1 MNNILNITFEEGKI
15 IAKAGGLWQWDR
27 GQKIRIFGT
36 GIKQDAEM
44 HLSLMEKGGNS
55 VTLRG
60 VYDSNLDALIAD
72 IPDRYLGQDSLIDYK
87 LYAFIYVRS
96 DESSAETV
104 YKIILNI
111 KARPKPEGY
120 DDDEGYII
128 KSGVGE
134 STTGQNV
141 TYSGT
146 DYECGAGAERFNDY
160 DSNLAVGV
168 YSHAEGYQT
177 VAIGTQGHAEGVQT
191 KSLGNYSHAEGSG
204 CEAQGQASH
213 AEGSGTKATGDISHS
228 EGGGTTASG
237 IQSHAEGSGTI
248 ASGVNSHAEGGGTK
262 ASNFDAH
269 AEGGGTTAS
278 GQDSHAEGNGT
289 KATGYNTHA
298 EGKETEAIG
307 NNSHAE
313 GYKTKT
319 TGEQSHAEG
328 SQTKATAYNAH
339 AEGAN
344 TEARGSYAHA
354 EGASTLAGGDASH
367 AEGAVTHANGS
378 YSHTEGTGTSASS
391 SNQHA
396 QGKYNVDDQYGKYA
410 DIVGIGTADDA
421 RANGETTDWT
431 GVKWLKTD
439 VRCGGNN
446 MDDPSAISLVAL
458 ANMITALETR
468 VAALEGGS

>member
-146 DYECGAGAERFNDY
+146 DYECGAGAERLVFIRMQKDIRLLQSALRDTQKVFRQNHSETILMLRAVDVKRK
-160 DSNLAVGV
+160 DRHHTQKVPVQKQQEIFHTAKVVARLHQVSNLMPKVPV
-168 YSHAEGYQT
+168 
-177 VAIGTQGHAEGVQT
+177 
-191 KSLGNYSHAEGSG
+191 L
-204 CEAQGQASH
+204 
-213 AEGSGTKATGDISHS
+213 
-228 EGGGTTASG
+228 
-237 IQSHAEGSGTI
+237 
-248 ASGVNSHAEGGGTK
+248 
-262 ASNFDAH
+262 
-269 AEGGGTTAS
+269 
-278 GQDSHAEGNGT
+278 
-289 KATGYNTHA
+289 
-298 EGKETEAIG
+298 
-307 NNSHAE
+307 
-313 GYKTKT
+313 
-319 TGEQSHAEG
+319 
-328 SQTKATAYNAH
+328 
-339 AEGAN
+339 
-344 TEARGSYAHA
+344 
-354 EGASTLAGGDASH
+354 
-367 AEGAVTHANGS
+367 
-378 YSHTEGTGTSASS
+378 
-391 SNQHA
+391 
-396 QGKYNVDDQYGKYA
+396 
-410 DIVGIGTADDA
+410 
-421 RANGETTDWT
+421 
-431 GVKWLKTD
+431 
-439 VRCGGNN
+439 
-446 MDDPSAISLVAL
+446 
-458 ANMITALETR
+458 
-468 VAALEGGS
+468 

>member
-237 IQSHAEGSGTI
+237 IQSHAEGS
-248 ASGVNSHAEGGGTK
+248 
-262 ASNFDAH
+262 
-269 AEGGGTTAS
+269 
-278 GQDSHAEGNGT
+278 
-289 KATGYNTHA
+289 
-298 EGKETEAIG
+298 
-307 NNSHAE
+307 
-313 GYKTKT
+313 
-319 TGEQSHAEG
+319 
-328 SQTKATAYNAH
+328 QTKATANNAH

-354 EGASTLAGGDASH
+354 EGVSTLAGGDASH

-396 QGKYNVDDQYGKYA
+396 QGKYNVDDPYGKYA

>member
-15 IAKAGGLWQWDR
+15 IAKAGGLWQWDK
-27 GQKIRIFGT
+27 GQKIRVFGT
-36 GIKQDAEM
+36 GITQDAEI
-44 HLSLMEKGGNS
+44 HFSLMEKGGS
-55 VTLRG
+55 SEALTA
-60 VYDSNLDALIAD
+60 VYDSTLDALTAD
-72 IPDRYLGQDSLIDYK
+72 IPDKYLGQDGLIDYK

-96 DESSAETV
+96 DETSAETV
-104 YKIILNI
+104 FKIIMSI

-134 STTGQNV
+134 STTGQTV

-177 VAIGTQGHAEGVQT
+177 VAIGAQGHAEGVNT
-191 KSLGNYSHAEGSG
+191 KVLGNYAHAEGGG
-204 CEAQGQASH
+204 CEAQGQAAH
-213 AEGSGTKATGDISHS
+213 AEGSGTKAIGNTSHA
-228 EGGGTTASG
+228 EGGGTVACG
-237 IQSHAEGSGTI
+237 HQSHAEGSGTT
-248 ASGVNSHAEGGGTK
+248 ASGINSHAEGGGTT
-262 ASNFDAH
+262 ATELEAH
-269 AEGGGTTAS
+269 AEGGRTTAS
-278 GQDSHAEGNGT
+278 GQDSHAEGYQA
-289 KATGYNTHA
+289 KATGNYTHA
-298 EGKETEAIG
+298 EGRETEAIG
-307 NNSHAE
+307 IKSHAE

-328 SQTKATAYNAH
+328 SQTKATANSSHAEGAYTEASGMNSHAEGVSTIASGVASH

-344 TEARGSYAHA
+344 TN
-354 EGASTLAGGDASH
+354 
-367 AEGAVTHANGS
+367 ANGS
-378 YSHTEGTGTSASS
+378 YSHSEGIGTSASS

-396 QGKYNVDDQYGKYA
+396 QGKYNVDDPYNKYA
-410 DIVGIGTADDA
+410 DIVGIGTADNA

-431 GVKWLKTD
+431 GVKWLKSD

-458 ANMITALETR
+458 ANMIAALEAR
-468 VAALEGGS
+468 VAALEGGN